1 MHLFAEELRM
11 IVTGNLKDFSLT
23 DIIKMSCIDIQTCQ
37 IVIKTR
43 SGEGMIYFSNGMPVH
58 AQLGNSMGEDAV
70 YQLLDETENFGGVF
84 RVEPDIVLPKRT
96 INKTWDTITEVKAG
110 RSGEP
115 EPEEVTSNS
124 KKIDSGLYLGHR
136 EAITKVLQN
145 FQAQASSKRSTP
157 APAIVTGQENFHPK
171 PTEKPANVAA
181 TNHSAEPKVNT
192 RAQDGSG
199 LGNTL
204 SQILYSLLVREQGII
219 EGVALVSTE
228 GFIIASALPEGLE
241 DEHVAAISAVIVS
254 LGERITRE
262 LQRGTME
269 QVLVRGRN
277 GYVFLTQAGPDALLT
292 VITNPNAKL
301 GMIFLD
307 TKRTVKELEP
317 LI

>member
-1 MHLFAEELRM
+1 M

-43 SGEGMIYFSNGMPVH
+43 SGEGTIYFSNGMPVH
-58 AQLGNSMGEDAV
+58 AQLGNSKGEEAV
-70 YQLLDETENFGGVF
+70 YQLLDETENHGGVF

-96 INKTWDTITEVKAG
+96 ITKTWDSITESKSERVE
-110 RSGEP
+110 EP
-115 EPEEVTSNS
+115 VTEPVSHS
-124 KKIDSGLYLGHR
+124 KKVDSSLYVGQR

-145 FQAQASSKRSTP
+145 FQSQASSKRNSP
-157 APAIVTGQENFHPK
+157 SPPIVTGQENFTTK
-171 PTEKPANVAA
+171 TSEKTTKSTAENRSSEPTV
-181 TNHSAEPKVNT
+181 ST
-192 RAQDGSG
+192 RSNEGSG
-199 LGNTL
+199 LGRTL
-204 SQILYSLLVREQGII
+204 TEILKNLLVREQDII

-228 GFIIASALPEGLE
+228 GFIIASALPEELE

-254 LGERITRE
+254 LGERTTRE
-262 LQRGTME
+262 LQWGTME
-269 QVLVRGRN
+269 QVFVRGKN

>member
-1 MHLFAEELRM
+1 M

-43 SGEGMIYFSNGMPVH
+43 SGEGTIYFSNGMPVH
-58 AQLGNSMGEDAV
+58 AQLGNSTGEDAV

-96 INKTWDTITEVKAG
+96 INKTWDSITEVKAG
-110 RSGEP
+110 RAEESEP
-115 EPEEVTSNS
+115 GVAPGTRKV
-124 KKIDSGLYLGHR
+124 DSSLYLGQR

-145 FQAQASSKRSTP
+145 FQAQASAKRVP
-157 APAIVTGQENFHPK
+157 PAIVTGQENFTSRPA
-171 PTEKPANVAA
+171 EKPAN
-181 TNHSAEPKVNT
+181 NPLNGRSSEPRVST
-192 RAQDGSG
+192 RSQDGSG
-199 LGNTL
+199 LGSTL
-204 SQILYSLLVREQGII
+204 SQILNNLLIREQGII

-269 QVLVRGRN
+269 QVFVRGRN

-307 TKRTVKELEP
+307 TKRTVKELES
-317 LI
+317 II